1 MDKYFCLKKKK
12 KKKKAA
18 APHQIFKA
26 KVSCATLLSKCRL
39 CELQFYLF
47 LIISVDIIRHVLQ
60 ELDHNN
66 SLIYC
71 LPTINCCFIAL
82 IFNIIP
88 LFKFYKYSVSHKS
101 CEIIRWDAKR
111 NNKKK
116 DMYELKRIWCFFSF
130 VFSHWQSSYVFQFS
144 FMFGFALSKFTHA
157 DSQLIIISMFV
168 DSRISTYAK

>member
-1 MDKYFCLKKKK
+1 M
-12 KKKKAA
+12 
-18 APHQIFKA
+18 
-26 KVSCATLLSKCRL
+26 SCATLLSKCRL

-88 LFKFYKYSVSHKS
+88 LFKFINIAYHINHVKLFD
-101 CEIIRWDAKR
+101 EMQ
-111 NNKKK
+111 NETTKKN
-116 DMYELKRIWCFFSF
+116 MYELKRIWCFFSF